1 MADKVAFIGIG
12 RMGGHMARHL
22 ADVGHEVTVHDIAP
36 AKADAFAAAH
46 GGRAARTA
54 AEAADGAVY
63 VAACVG
69 GDDESREATQG
80 PAGAFRTMAE
90 GAVFVDHDTMTAR
103 AARATAD
110 AAAERGIHYLDAPV
124 SGAEELADAGEL
136 AVMIGG
142 AEAAVAAA
150 RPYLAAYSRTA
161 EHVGPSGH
169 GQLVKMVNQILIS
182 ATMQGLAEGVA
193 FARAAG
199 LDLDKAFSLLAKGSA
214 QSWWFD
220 HRIRR
225 MIDGDLDPADGG
237 IDSLMTHLGLCLNE
251 AREFGVAL
259 PVTALIAQFNTAVH
273 ARGRGAWESPALM
286 TLWDDRYDGSD
297 GAAP

>member
-1 MADKVAFIGIG
+1 MANKVAFIGIG
-12 RMGGHMARHL
+12 RMGGPMARHL
-22 ADVGHEVTVHDIAP
+22 AEAGHEVTVHDIAP
-36 AKADAFAAAH
+36 EKADAFVAAH

-54 AEAADGAVY
+54 AEAADGAIY

-69 GDDESREATQG
+69 GDDESLEVTQG
-80 PAGAFRTMAE
+80 AAGAFRTMAK
-90 GAVFVDHDTMTAR
+90 GAVFVDHDTMTAQ
-103 AARATAD
+103 AARASAE

-136 AVMIGG
+136 AVMVGG
-142 AEAAVAAA
+142 AEAGVAAA
-150 RPYLAAYSRTA
+150 RPYLSAYSRTA
-161 EHVGPSGH
+161 ERVGPSGH
-169 GQLVKMVNQILIS
+169 GQLAKMVNQILIS

-193 FARAAG
+193 FARASG
-199 LDLDKAFSLLAKGSA
+199 LDLDKVFPLLAKGSA

-237 IDSLMTHLGLCLNE
+237 IDSLMTHLGLCLDE
-251 AREFGVAL
+251 ARRFGVAL

-297 GAAP
+297 GSTP